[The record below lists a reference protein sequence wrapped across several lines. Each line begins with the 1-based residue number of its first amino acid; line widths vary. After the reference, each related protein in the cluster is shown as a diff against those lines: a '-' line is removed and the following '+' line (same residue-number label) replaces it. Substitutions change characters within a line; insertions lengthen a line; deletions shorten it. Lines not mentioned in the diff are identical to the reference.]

1 MFIKF
6 YFCTLNQVRLQK
18 CFLNN
23 IMVFNFLDEKI
34 RFYVPSKVEDQT
46 RPKTS
51 DDNVRRYGPSLKKI
65 NEEFSYI

>member
-1 MFIKF
+1 
-6 YFCTLNQVRLQK
+6 
-18 CFLNN
+18 
-23 IMVFNFLDEKI
+23 MVFNFLDEEI

-65 NEEFSYI
+65 MRNLVIFSLNKIKHFGGKSHFSN